1 MNIRDK
7 ENELFKRWKIHA
19 GADTNT
25 FFVQDGTLDPEAY
38 VNSKPKICSILKETP
53 HDDTANTGYVFGEG
67 FIDSLNEKG
76 TIAFLSKKGTLSVL
90 SRRIAMILDILY
102 PNQQHA
108 PVDSLRQTA
117 YLNLKKYRGTKTSSQ
132 KDLEN
137 VAIRDKEFLKEQIE
151 EILNPDILLCGK
163 TRHYLGFIYG
173 RDIHF
178 IAEDPT
184 KKVKLFHLLQDGK
197 PTRLI
202 IEMYHPSHR
211 SSEEEQL
218 KNLGKYWYPT
228 RILEIFYFEPPLNP

>member
-7 ENELFKRWKIHA
+7 ENELFKRWRFHA
-19 GADTNT
+19 GADANT

-53 HDDTANTGYVFGEG
+53 YDSTAHQGYVFGSA
-67 FIDSLNEKG
+67 FIDSVEKNG
-76 TIAFLSKKGTLSVL
+76 SSEFLKKKGTLSIL
-90 SRRIAMILDILY
+90 AKRIAVILDTLH
-102 PNQQHA
+102 PNKSHE

-132 KDLEN
+132 KDLES

-178 IAEDPT
+178 IAEDST

-197 PTRLI
+197 PSKLI

-211 SSEEEQL
+211 RSEEEQL
-218 KNLGKYWYPT
+218 KKLREVLVSYKNSGDFL
-228 RILEIFYFEPPLNP
+228 F